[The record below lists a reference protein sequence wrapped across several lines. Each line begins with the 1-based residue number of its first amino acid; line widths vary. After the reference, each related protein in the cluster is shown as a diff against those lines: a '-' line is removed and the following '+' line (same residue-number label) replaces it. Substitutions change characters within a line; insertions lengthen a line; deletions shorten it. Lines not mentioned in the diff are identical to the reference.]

1 MGVSCAHALPPMLAA
16 LAALALLV
24 QPDTTVRPAPAPA
37 DTVETEMGNEVAGD
51 EVTDVVEDV
60 RRWRVR
66 PVLSPTTFYS
76 PSRGVG
82 IGGGVV
88 VDDVLSRGDRLHV
101 EGRLAQRLQG
111 AFGEYLTADPLRAR
125 LYGHFGGAAW
135 TTSRTRFVGHGPSSP
150 ADAELFLDRASAEA
164 EARLGWAPGPPGRV
178 LIEPVVRAR
187 YDRLR
192 GYEETQPGELD
203 EVTAEDLA
211 RLNALRGEDRYGAE
225 LGLIGVYD
233 GRDLP
238 TMPSRGVYLQGEA
251 ARFEALDGSGLGFT
265 RVQALGYAFRPALL
279 RLPFIPDRGALFVRA
294 NGVVTRQDGDRPL
307 PWVYLPVLDGDLLVG
322 YPRSDYVGRDA
333 FSVSVG
339 ARGVIGEAIGAF
351 LFEGIASATIGAA
364 YDDVLDQFTPRLQ
377 FTDTPPAP
385 GEAVPLKPSV
395 AVGMNLR
402 FIDRERAILGGLV
415 GVGPGGL
422 SLATLRLV
430 YGLGDYRP
438 RLR

>member
-1 MGVSCAHALPPMLAA
+1 MLAVI
-16 LAALALLV
+16 AALALLV
-24 QPDTTVRPAPAPA
+24 QPDTTFRPPAPA
-37 DTVETEMGNEVAGD
+37 DTVEAEIGD
-51 EVTDVVEDV
+51 ELTDGDVSEAVEDV

-66 PVLSPTTFYS
+66 PILSPSTFYS

-82 IGGGVV
+82 VGGGVA
-88 VDDVLSRGDRLHV
+88 VDHVLSRGDHLQVEARLV
-101 EGRLAQRLQG
+101 QRLQG
-111 AFGEYLTADPLRAR
+111 AFAEYVTADPQRAR
-125 LYGHFGGAAW
+125 LYGLFGGAAW
-135 TTSRTRFVGHGPSSP
+135 TTSRTRFAGHGPSSP

-164 EARLGWAPGPPGRV
+164 EARLGWSPGTPGRL

-192 GYEETQPGELD
+192 GYEETEPGELD

-211 RLNALRGEDRYGAE
+211 RLDAIRGQDRYGGE
-225 LGLIGVYD
+225 FGLIGVYD

-294 NGVVTRQDGDRPL
+294 NGVVTREDGGDAPL
-307 PWVYLPVLDGDLLVG
+307 PWVYLPTLDGDLLVG

-333 FSVSVG
+333 VSVSAG

-351 LFEGIASATIGAA
+351 LFEGIAMATLGAA
-364 YDDVLDQFTPRLQ
+364 YDDVFAQFTPRVQ
-377 FTDTPPAP
+377 FTDARPAP

-395 AVGMNLR
+395 SVGMNFR
-402 FIDRERAILGGLV
+402 FIDRERALLGGLV
-415 GVGPGGL
+415 GVGPGGV